1 MVSSSQ
7 IREQVDKYLS
17 GEMPLER
24 FEDWLVQET
33 WNVHRSG
40 SHAAEVLTFAIE
52 EALSEFS
59 SDHIP
64 EERLREEL
72 ASLLLSDNKVVSIA
86 DAPRVVV
93 ELQSAP
99 PLRVSLAVS

>member
-17 GEMPLER
+17 GEISLEG
-24 FEDWLVQET
+24 FEDWFVQET
-33 WNVHRSG
+33 WNVHRFG

-59 SDHIP
+59 SDHIS
-64 EERLREEL
+64 EQRLKEEL

-86 DAPRVVV
+86 EAPRVVV
-93 ELQSAP
+93 ELPSAA